1 MDFTLLAL
9 GIAAAGYFVG
19 EGLKNFQNP
28 RAIDSME
35 SIFGNDEHELIKHS
49 DVHHFMGVSKKDA
62 EMLLRDYPNVP
73 HIKLNGEVYYP
84 KQRLREWLMKLGD

>member
-1 MDFTLLAL
+1 
-9 GIAAAGYFVG
+9 
-19 EGLKNFQNP
+19 
-28 RAIDSME
+28 ME

-73 HIKLNGEVYYP
+73 HIKLMVKFTILNRDFASG
-84 KQRLREWLMKLGD
+84 